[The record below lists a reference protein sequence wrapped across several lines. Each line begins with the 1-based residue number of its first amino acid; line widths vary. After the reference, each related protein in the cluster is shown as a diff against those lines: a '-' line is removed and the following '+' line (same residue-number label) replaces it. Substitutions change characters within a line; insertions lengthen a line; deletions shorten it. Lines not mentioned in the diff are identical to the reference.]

1 MSPISMSNELKSE
14 YTFTEFYFEYS
25 VRYLNKVNEFLVILM
40 EQQMRVNHGQHL
52 LKLTLPLR

>member
-1 MSPISMSNELKSE
+1 MSNELKSE
-14 YTFTEFYFEYS
+14 YTFTEFYFEYR

-40 EQQMRVNHGQHL
+40 EQQMRVNLGQYL